1 MSKIKQAA
9 LTIDQVVRTL
19 DSVEVH
25 GEKNLNALL
34 ACIQTLK
41 QVMTQLNEAE
51 EVVQE

>member
-1 MSKIKQAA
+1 MSKVKQAA
-9 LTIDQVVRTL
+9 LTLDQVIRTL

-41 QVMTQLNEAE
+41 QVTAQLNETE
-51 EVVQE
+51 EAVKE